1 MNKKCNLMKLIG
13 KFKKCVLMNS
23 EKFKKKKFLN
33 FIYVV
38 CKFKINNSKILLLF
52 IYILQ
57 TKFKFNNIIFK
68 VV

>member
-52 IYILQ
+52 IYIL
-57 TKFKFNNIIFK
+57 
-68 VV
+68 